1 MRVTF
6 RTVSKAEV
14 ADFSQWR
21 HSVESAAERA
31 TSTVLH
37 QIEAAAKDV
46 AAGQFH
52 GVGRLAGSIK
62 VRKSGKLSGM
72 VGPTVIYGRIQEL
85 GGPIFPK
92 GHPYLAFY
100 WPEAPPGIRRLP
112 DGRVL
117 VRHVTIPARPYLK
130 PGVEMVKP
138 TIGAVVA
145 AEVEKATAV

>member
-6 RTVSKAEV
+6 RTVSKAES
-14 ADFSQWR
+14 ADFIMWKRSI
-21 HSVESAAERA
+21 ESAGERA
-31 TSTVLH
+31 VSVVLG
-37 QIEAAAKDV
+37 QMERAAKDV

-117 VRHVTIPARPYLK
+117 VHHVTIPARPYLK

-138 TIGAVVA
+138 VIGQLVA